1 MYRLMVLLVRSIKL
15 YKEAMMRTVDNI
27 WILQG
32 YFIHEM
38 GASRE
43 DVNEMCGIDEDE
55 LDKTL

>member
-1 MYRLMVLLVRSIKL
+1 MVFLVRSIKL
-15 YKEAMMRTVDNI
+15 YKEAIMRTVDNI
-27 WILQG
+27 WILQA